1 MLNETSG
8 LTRKSIIYQ
17 IKVEGVIDA
26 SWSEWLGCLHLNP
39 LKDEKG
45 QVITVISGEFPDQA
59 ALRGFLNR
67 LWDLNL
73 VLLSMQQLDPNINL
87 DSGKEVFN
95 E

>member
-1 MLNETSG
+1 
-8 LTRKSIIYQ
+8 
-17 IKVEGVIDA
+17 
-26 SWSEWLGCLHLNP
+26 
-39 LKDEKG
+39 
-45 QVITVISGEFPDQA
+45 VISGEFPDQA